1 MGLTEQEQGFPSDL
15 SSLQMEKQGVREVPE
30 GFMFTQLSAG
40 SARSP
45 GFLAPSVTRDTL
57 PPVGCSAR
65 WAPRGPGP
73 GRNADVGRRLTRP
86 WCEVLAGFLVASLVT
101 GGRKAEETPWSAL
114 PRPAPRARPR
124 V

>member
-57 PPVGCSAR
+57 PPVG
-65 WAPRGPGP
+65 
-73 GRNADVGRRLTRP
+73 
-86 WCEVLAGFLVASLVT
+86 
-101 GGRKAEETPWSAL
+101 
-114 PRPAPRARPR
+114 PRADPDPDPVETRTWDVVLPVR
-124 V
+124 GARCLLVSSWPPW